1 MSCTREQGGV
11 APSPSQRL
19 IAATL
24 RGTLK
29 SLLSPAFQARAPV
42 ALQRRW
48 LATVARATLPARG
61 VPRHQTRFA
70 GVPVEV
76 VGEGPAAT
84 LLYLH
89 GGGYVAGSPATHR
102 AITTR
107 LARALDATVMVV
119 DYRLAPE
126 HPSPAALDDVV
137 AVYRALLDHGH
148 RPERMA
154 VAGDSAGG
162 GLSLA
167 FLQHV
172 RDGGELPPPAAGV
185 LLSPWLDL
193 TLTQTPRRVPG
204 EAMLSHDWLAFAA
217 NAYAGERRQRPE
229 VSPLAGDLN
238 GLPPLLIQCGGDEI
252 LGPDS
257 ERLATALE
265 QADTEARYQLFADRW
280 HVFQMHGGVLADA
293 DRALAHI
300 TDFLGARFQAGQ
312 REPRP

>member
-1 MSCTREQGGV
+1 MSCTRETGGE
-11 APSPSQRL
+11 APGPSQRL

-42 ALQRRW
+42 SLQRRW

-61 VPRHQTRFA
+61 VPRRRTRFA

-76 VGEGPAAT
+76 VGDGRAGT
-84 LLYLH
+84 VLYLH
-89 GGGYVAGSPATHR
+89 GGGYIAGGPATHR
-102 AITTR
+102 ALTTR
-107 LARALDATVMVV
+107 LAKALDATVMVV

-126 HPSPAALDDVV
+126 HPSPAALDDTL

-148 RPERMA
+148 RPERLA

-167 FLQHV
+167 FLQHL
-172 RDGGELPPPAAGV
+172 RDGGALPLPAAGV

-193 TLTQTPRRVPG
+193 TLAHTPEHVAG
-204 EAMLSHDWLAFAA
+204 EAMLSRAWLDFAA
-217 NAYAGERRQRPE
+217 DAYAGARRERPE
-229 VSPLAGDLN
+229 VSPLLGDLN

-252 LGPDS
+252 LGADS
-257 ERLATALE
+257 ERLADALD
-265 QADTEARYQLFADRW
+265 QADTEGRYQRFADRW
-280 HVFQMHGGVLADA
+280 HVFQLHAGVLADA
-293 DRALAHI
+293 DRALASI
-300 TDFLGARFQAGQ
+300 RDFLADRFHGEAR
-312 REPRP
+312 P